1 MRSYL
6 SPSDIQDVYRVKRTT
21 AFNLLKEYEEKG
33 GEVIRIGKLR
43 RVPEDRFT
51 EFLKEREHEENP

>member
-1 MRSYL
+1 MSSYL
-6 SPSDIQDVYRVKRTT
+6 APSDIQELYRIKRTT
-21 AFNLLKEYEEKG
+21 AFNLLKEYEQNG

-51 EFLKEREHEENP
+51 EFLKARDHEKNN

>member
-1 MRSYL
+1 MRSYM
-6 SPSDIQDVYRVKRTT
+6 SPADIQTVYRIKRTT
-21 AFNLLKEYEEKG
+21 AFNLLKEYEENG

-51 EFLKEREHEENP
+51 EFLKARNNEKNP

>member
-51 EFLKEREHEENP
+51 EFLKAREHEKNP

>member
-1 MRSYL
+1 MRSYM
-6 SPSDIQDVYRVKRTT
+6 SPADIQATYRIKRTT

-43 RVPEDRFT
+43 RVPEDGFT
-51 EFLKEREHEENP
+51 EFLKAREHEKNP

>member
-6 SPSDIQDVYRVKRTT
+6 SPADVQEVYRIKRTT
-21 AFNLLKEYEEKG
+21 AFLLLKEYEESG

-43 RVPEDRFT
+43 RVPEERFT
-51 EFLKEREHEENP
+51 EFLKARAHEKN

>member
-6 SPSDIQDVYRVKRTT
+6 SPSDIQDVYRIKRTT

-43 RVPEDRFT
+43 RVSEDRFT
-51 EFLKEREHEENP
+51 EFLKAREHEKNP